1 MLHEFQIIFLGY
13 FEFLHN
19 TLTSGNYFG
28 YPEIFHL
35 QHGRIIALLQNKT
48 HSKNE
53 TWIAIFYEKNTRD
66 KLLGAPEE
74 AATGQPCGGDAIHAA
89 QLAGDALLE
98 GAIVH
103 ISTCAQNKESGRSQT
118 TE

>member
-103 ISTCAQNKESGRSQT
+103 ISTCA
-118 TE
+118 